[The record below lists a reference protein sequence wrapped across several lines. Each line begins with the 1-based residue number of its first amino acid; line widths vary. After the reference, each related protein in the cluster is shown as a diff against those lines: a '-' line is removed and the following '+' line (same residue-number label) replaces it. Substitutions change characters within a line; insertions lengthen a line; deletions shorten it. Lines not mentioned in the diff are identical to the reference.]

1 MTECRQSRHTLHTG
15 HTRRILLVAAVAIM
29 PSGCSNPRQL
39 AYINDQLNQAADAVA
54 DIRNTMSGMQD
65 SIDSLRT
72 VVARQDS
79 TIVKLAAATNVQIV
93 R

>member
-1 MTECRQSRHTLHTG
+1 MTDSRHT
-15 HTRRILLVAAVAIM
+15 RRLLLIAAVAIA
-29 PSGCSNPRQL
+29 PAACSNPRQL
-39 AYINDQLNQAADAVA
+39 AYMNDQMNQAADAVA

-72 VVARQDS
+72 VVAKQDS
-79 TIVKLAAATNVQIV
+79 TIVKLAAATNVEIV

>member
-1 MTECRQSRHTLHTG
+1 MSIRRTLL
-15 HTRRILLVAAVAIM
+15 IAAVTLVPA
-29 PSGCSNPRQL
+29 GCSSPRQL
-39 AYINDQLNQAADAVA
+39 AYLNDQMNQAAAAVA

-72 VVARQDS
+72 VVAKQDS
-79 TIVKLAAATNVQIV
+79 TIVKLAAATNVEIV